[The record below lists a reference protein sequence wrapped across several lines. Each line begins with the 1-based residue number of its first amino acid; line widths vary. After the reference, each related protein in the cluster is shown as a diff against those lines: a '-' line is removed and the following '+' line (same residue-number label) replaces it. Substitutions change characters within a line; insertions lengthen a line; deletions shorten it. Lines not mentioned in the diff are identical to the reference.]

1 MVPAIT
7 GYYNR
12 LPRMADFMFWGDQ
25 RVLTAACA
33 INEAEYYAERGFS
46 AGSLHK
52 LLVHTMA
59 GQWAWLSRW
68 KRLDIR
74 RLQDATDYPTRESL
88 LNRWPQ
94 VHHDFSEFLT
104 AQTETTL
111 AAPLTYHNTRG
122 DQFTLP
128 LGELI
133 LHCLDHGTYHRGQVN
148 SLIKLAGGTP
158 VAVNYFQFS
167 LDYPP
172 QTESLRISH

>member
-1 MVPAIT
+1 MAPA
-7 GYYNR
+7 
-12 LPRMADFMFWGDQ
+12 MAGGPYGLLTTMMNFMFWGDR

-33 INEAEYYAERGFS
+33 TSEPEYYAERGFS

-59 GQWAWLSRW
+59 AQWLWLSRW
-68 KRLDIR
+68 KGHDLR
-74 RLQDATDYPTRESL
+74 RLEDTTDYPTRESL
-88 LNRWPQ
+88 LTRWPQ
-94 VHHDFSEFLT
+94 VHADFSEFIL
-104 AQTETTL
+104 AQTAPTL
-111 AAPLTYHNTRG
+111 AAPLTYRNTRG

-158 VAVNYFQFS
+158 VALNYLQFS
-167 LDYPP
+167 LEYPR
-172 QTESLRISH
+172 QTEAL